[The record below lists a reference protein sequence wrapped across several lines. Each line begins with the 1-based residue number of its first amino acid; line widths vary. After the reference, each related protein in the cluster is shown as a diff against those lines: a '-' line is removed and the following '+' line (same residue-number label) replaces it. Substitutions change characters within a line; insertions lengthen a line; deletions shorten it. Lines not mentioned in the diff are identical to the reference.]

1 MVSISEVQLADLVD
15 AFEFH
20 DKENQGSIKM
30 SNARN
35 ILNNFGY
42 WKIPKKDV
50 DDELTKNG
58 VDIHNESI
66 DFETLKQIVSHRW

>member
-1 MVSISEVQLADLVD
+1 MADLTD
-15 AFEFH
+15 AFDFY
-20 DKENQGSIKM
+20 DRENSGFIKM

-42 WKIPKKDV
+42 WKVPKKDV

-58 VDIHNESI
+58 LDIHAESM
-66 DFETLKQIVSHRW
+66 DFETLKTVVAYRW